1 MERYQ
6 FLANVFLAGTIEV
19 ETGLSIGGSSEG
31 YEIGGM
37 DNPVIR
43 YMEGDDEFP
52 YVPGSSIKG
61 KMRSLMEWA
70 RPGKLEDDGSPHTC
84 NDEDC
89 TICRIFGRPAESDV
103 KEGPGRLVVRDA
115 FPDEETKEQM
125 LKIEREK
132 GLPKTEWK
140 TENSLNRLT
149 SEAMPRP
156 MERVT
161 KGSKFNLRMVYSVYE
176 IDGDGGEA
184 DISNLAELIE
194 GMQMLEDS
202 FLGGSGSRGYGR
214 ISIDLLE
221 DLPIRTLDEYGSKME
236 EVSVD
241 GPLLGVKEV
250 DGEGLKE
257 KVRSDIESSVSRK

>member
-1 MERYQ
+1 MPQYQ
-6 FLANVFLAGTIEV
+6 FLANVFLVGKIEV

-43 YMEGDDEFP
+43 YIEGDDEFP
-52 YVPGSSIKG
+52 YVPGSSLKG
-61 KMRSLMEWA
+61 KVRSLMEWA
-70 RPGKLEDDGSPHTC
+70 NPDKLEDDGSPHTC
-84 NDEDC
+84 EDENC
-89 TICRIFGRPAESDV
+89 FICRIFGRPAEFSI

-140 TENSLNRLT
+140 TENTLDRLT

-161 KGSKFNLRMVYSVYE
+161 KGSKFNLRMVYSIYE
-176 IDGDGGEA
+176 TNGDEGEA
-184 DISNLAELIE
+184 DLNNLSELLE

-214 ISIDLLE
+214 ISLDLLE
-221 DLPIRTLDEYGSKME
+221 DLPVRTLDEYGGRLE
-236 EVSVD
+236 DISVE
-241 GPLLGVKEV
+241 GSLIGIKEL
-250 DGEGLKE
+250 DGEILKE
-257 KVRSDIESSVSRK
+257 KVKTKIRKSES